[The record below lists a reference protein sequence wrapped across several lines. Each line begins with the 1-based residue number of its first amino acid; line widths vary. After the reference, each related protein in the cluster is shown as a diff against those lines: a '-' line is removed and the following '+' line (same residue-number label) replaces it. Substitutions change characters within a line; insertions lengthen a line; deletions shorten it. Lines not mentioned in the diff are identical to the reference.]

1 MILYNITVSV
11 NLECTKEWLEYM
23 INEHIPEVMNTG
35 HFRDY
40 KLCRV
45 QGDEQGGET
54 YAVQY
59 LAFSADAFN
68 AYNTN
73 CAPAIQ
79 ADFLKKW
86 GSKAAV
92 FRTILPVLFEGQST
106 TQNNG

>member
-11 NLECTKEWLEYM
+11 NIECTKAWLEYM
-23 INEHIPEVMNTG
+23 INEHIPEVMKTG
-35 HFRDY
+35 YFRDY

-106 TQNNG
+106 TKNNG

>member
-11 NLECTKEWLEYM
+11 NQECAKEWL
-23 INEHIPEVMNTG
+23 PAVMMTG

-59 LAFSADAFN
+59 LAYSTEAFN
-68 AYNTN
+68 AYNSD
-73 CAPAIQ
+73 CAPALQ
-79 ADFLKKW
+79 ADFHKKW
-86 GSKAAV
+86 GSKAAA
-92 FRTILPVLFEGQST
+92 FRTILPVLFEGKCT
-106 TQNNG
+106 LEKNG

>member
-11 NLECTKEWLEYM
+11 NSECTKEWLEYM

-35 HFRDY
+35 YFRDY

-79 ADFLKKW
+79 ADFHKKW
-86 GSKAAV
+86 GSKATA
-92 FRTILPVLFEGQST
+92 FRTILPVLFEGQFT
-106 TQNNG
+106 TKNNG